1 MAGTST
7 ANLTPVLHLVTC
19 GSVDDGKSTLI
30 GRLLAETDSVPI
42 DTLEYARRTRRG
54 GSTIAVGEIDYS
66 LLTDGLEAE
75 REQGIT
81 IDVAYRHMN
90 LPNGRRVLVAD
101 SPGHEQYTRNM
112 AVAASNGDV
121 AVLMVDAARGVRAQT
136 HRHLTICA
144 LMGVKTVIVAVN
156 KMDLV
161 GYEHATFEE
170 IVGIVRTTA
179 ARLDVPQVIAIP
191 VSAFVGDNITAPS
204 TQMPWYQGP
213 TLLQALETW
222 EPVEL
227 LGEQPFRFPV
237 QFIVRAEGNFRGYAG
252 TVVSGRVSRGDS
264 VVIADS
270 GRSAIIDRI
279 VTYDLHVDGHIADLE
294 SAETG
299 QAVTITLDHE
309 VDVTR
314 GDVIAGGAGEALQP
328 ADRFAVDMVWLGEE
342 PLAHGRSYLLVSG
355 SRSVPATVTNVR
367 HRLDVVEG
375 HEHAARILEMNDIGR
390 VEVATD
396 KPVPMDAYNAVR
408 DTGGFLLVDRV
419 TADTVA
425 AGMVRHA
432 MRRSTNV
439 VRHDYAVDVE
449 ARRLLMGHDAKVV
462 WLTGLSGAGKSTI
475 ADAAVRKLHALG
487 VHTYVLDGDNVRHG
501 LNKDLG
507 FTPEDRAENVR
518 RVAEVSK
525 LMCEA
530 GIVVFVALVSPFAG
544 DRRAARELF
553 APGAVPRGL
562 RRHPAR
568 RRRRPRHEGPVRQG
582 RRRQPP
588 EPHRRRAGVR
598 GAGVARAGAARHRRP
613 RCVGRCP
620 RPRRAGRVDVSGP
633 NTTFDPKR
641 VASLDADGRR
651 GHGGRRARG
660 DRGRDRPGRAQGGAP
675 RACG

>member
-1 MAGTST
+1 VPSA
-7 ANLTPVLHLVTC
+7 LTPVLHLVTC

-30 GRLLAETDSVPI
+30 GRLLAETNSVPL
-42 DTLEYARRTRRG
+42 DTLEYAKRTRRG
-54 GSTIAVGEIDYS
+54 GSTIPVGDIDYS

-121 AVLMVDAARGVRAQT
+121 AILMVDAARGVRAQT

-144 LMGVKTVIVAVN
+144 LMGVKTVFVAVN

-161 GYEHATFEE
+161 GYDQATFDD
-170 IVGIVRTTA
+170 VVAVVQTTA
-179 ARLDVPQVIAIP
+179 ARLDVPEVIAIP
-191 VSAFVGDNITAPS
+191 VSAVSGANITVAGE
-204 TQMPWYQGP
+204 TMPWYTGP
-213 TLLQALETW
+213 TLLQALERW
-222 EPVEL
+222 EPLASREGAAAVDT
-227 LGEQPFRFPV
+227 PFRFPV

-252 TVVSGRVSRGDS
+252 TVVSGSVARGDRIQ
-264 VVIADS
+264 IADS
-270 GRSAIIDRI
+270 GRTAAVERI
-279 VTYDLHVDGHIADLE
+279 VTYDLHVDGYIADLE
-294 SAETG
+294 RAETG
-299 QAVTITLDHE
+299 QAVTLTLDVE

-314 GDVIAGGAGEALQP
+314 GDVISSAEGITLEP

-375 HEHAARILEMNDIGR
+375 HEHAARVLNMNDIGR

-396 KPVPMDAYNAVR
+396 KPVPMDPYALVR

-425 AGMVRHA
+425 AGMVRHV

-439 VRHDYAVDVE
+439 VRHDYAVDDA

-475 ADAAVRKLHALG
+475 ADAAARKLHALG
-487 VHTYVLDGDNVRHG
+487 VHTFVLDGDNVRHG

-530 GIVVFVALVSPFAG
+530 GIVVFVALVSPFVS

-553 APGAVPRGL
+553 DAGTFIEVYVDTPLDVVTERDTKGLYAKAASGNLPNLTGVGQEYEAP
-562 RRHPAR
+562 
-568 RRRRPRHEGPVRQG
+568 E
-582 RRRQPP
+582 
-588 EPHRRRAGVR
+588 RAELVLHGS
-598 GAGVARAGAARHRRP
+598 GDL
-613 RCVGRCP
+613 
-620 RPRRAGRVDVSGP
+620 DVS
-633 NTTFDPKR
+633 
-641 VASLDADGRR
+641 VDAIVRMVLGE
-651 GHGGRRARG
+651 
-660 DRGRDRPGRAQGGAP
+660 
-675 RACG
+675 

>member
-1 MAGTST
+1 VAS
-7 ANLTPVLHLVTC
+7 ALTPVLHLVTS

-30 GRLLAETDSVPI
+30 GRLLAETNSVPI

-54 GSTIAVGEIDYS
+54 GSTIPVGEIDYS

-90 LPNGRRVLVAD
+90 LPNGRRVLIAD

-121 AVLMVDAARGVRAQT
+121 SVLMVDAARGVRPQT
-136 HRHLTICA
+136 HRHLTISA

-161 GYEHATFEE
+161 GFEHATYEE

-179 ARLDVPQVIAIP
+179 ARLDVPEVITIP
-191 VSAFVGDNITAPS
+191 VSAVTGDNITMRS
-204 TQMPWYQGP
+204 GNMPWYDGP
-213 TLLQALETW
+213 TLLEALEQW
-222 EPVEL
+222 EPLELRPGAHVE
-227 LGEQPFRFPV
+227 EAPFRFPV

-252 TVVSGRVSRGDS
+252 TVVSGTVAKGDK

-270 GRSAIIDRI
+270 GRTAIVDRI
-279 VTYDLHVDGHIADLE
+279 VTYDLHVDGHIADLD

-314 GDVIAGGAGEALQP
+314 GDVIASVDGEKVEP
-328 ADRFAVDMVWLGEE
+328 ADRFQADMVWIGEE
-342 PLAHGRSYLLVSG
+342 PLAHGRSYLLVAG
-355 SRSVPATVTNVR
+355 PRSVPATVTNVR
-367 HRLDVVEG
+367 HRLDVVAG
-375 HEHAARILEMNDIGR
+375 HEHAARVLEMNDIGR

-396 KPVPMDAYNAVR
+396 KPIPMDPYGLVR

-425 AGMVRHA
+425 AGMVRYA
-432 MRRSTNV
+432 MRRSANV

-449 ARRLLMGHDAKVV
+449 ARRRLMGHDAKVV

-475 ADAAVRKLHALG
+475 ADAAVRRLHALG
-487 VHTYVLDGDNVRHG
+487 VHTFVLDGDNVRHG

-518 RVAEVSK
+518 RVAETSK
-525 LMCEA
+525 LMVDA
-530 GIVVFVALVSPFAG
+530 GLVVFVALVSPFIG
-544 DRRAARELF
+544 DRRAARDLF
-553 APGAVPRGL
+553 EPGQFLEVYVDTPLEVVSERDTKGL
-562 RRHPAR
+562 YAK
-568 RRRRPRHEGPVRQG
+568 
-582 RRRQPP
+582 
-588 EPHRRRAGVR
+588 A
-598 GAGVARAGAARHRRP
+598 
-613 RCVGRCP
+613 
-620 RPRRAGRVDVSGP
+620 
-633 NTTFDPKR
+633 
-641 VASLDADGRR
+641 
-651 GHGGRRARG
+651 
-660 DRGRDRPGRAQGGAP
+660 AQGSLPNLTGVGQEYEPPLSPDLVLHGTGDVEEPVDLLVRLILGEDA
-675 RACG
+675 